1 MPCPALQGAFKRV
14 ATEVEACARELAA
27 ILRRRLLAA
36 PDQAAECIQM
46 IAKLGEPTESLQ
58 VGCLLPCWPAGLAA
72 VLPGGFVTVQS
83 KRMLLAPLPACPAPP
98 ACLQEDFLECKR
110 QRLEGLLAAAGLMLK
125 TLAVDKGLLS
135 AAGGQR
141 CFTCPLVWQGVLLWR
156 QPRRRGH

>member
-14 ATEVEACARELAA
+14 ATEVEACACELAT

-83 KRMLLAPLPACPAPP
+83 KRMLLAPLPACLP
-98 ACLQEDFLECKR
+98 ACLPAFL
-110 QRLEGLLAAAGLMLK
+110 LML
-125 TLAVDKGLLS
+125 LRRSSSVPD
-135 AAGGQR
+135 
-141 CFTCPLVWQGVLLWR
+141 LLWGSYGSWPAWGVGGCR
-156 QPRRRGH
+156 TAEWRWGRAWKLVRLIGE

>member
-98 ACLQEDFLECKR
+98 RLPACRRTFW
-110 QRLEGLLAAAGLMLK
+110 
-125 TLAVDKGLLS
+125 S
-135 AAGGQR
+135 ASGSG
-141 CFTCPLVWQGVLLWR
+141 WR
-156 QPRRRGH
+156 ACWRRRG